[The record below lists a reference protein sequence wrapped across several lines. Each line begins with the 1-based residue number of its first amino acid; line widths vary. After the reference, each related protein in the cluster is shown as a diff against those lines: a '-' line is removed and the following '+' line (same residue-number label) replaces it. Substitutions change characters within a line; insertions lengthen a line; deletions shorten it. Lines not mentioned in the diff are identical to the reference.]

1 MLRKYTWNM
10 QDILSEEMYI
20 AGAPGNIHSFLQV
33 MELSPK

>member
-1 MLRKYTWNM
+1 MEHARYP
-10 QDILSEEMYI
+10 LSEEMYI